1 MFWLSRH
8 ASDDIPSPQFFGYVP
23 HYCTEQASTPPTPVP
38 LQWWKTLWP
47 PARRQHDAD
56 NACQHKQFNDD
67 YRNWEQRKAD
77 FDTTSLL
84 DSSSK
89 SRACLRQRD
98 VITLQDRQEEIDWH
112 RDTVIDFD
120 LGSGDDTTIAL
131 DIDLPSD
138 DEMPDREWTMLAK
151 ALKLTPKSLSA
162 TRQQL
167 NRIHFE
173 QLKQVDP
180 VAAVEAFTLCC
191 DMTKTGI
198 FRDIEPFKLI

>member
-1 MFWLSRH
+1 M
-8 ASDDIPSPQFFGYVP
+8 
-23 HYCTEQASTPPTPVP
+23 
-38 LQWWKTLWP
+38 
-47 PARRQHDAD
+47 
-56 NACQHKQFNDD
+56 
-67 YRNWEQRKAD
+67 
-77 FDTTSLL
+77 
-84 DSSSK
+84 
-89 SRACLRQRD
+89 RQRD
-98 VITLQDRQEEIDWH
+98 DITLQDRQEEIDWP

-120 LGSGDDTTIAL
+120 LGSDDTTIAL

-162 TRQQL
+162 TRQQW

-180 VAAVEAFTLCC
+180 VAAVEAFTLRR